1 MEELLGQ
8 FTKLGDL
15 AATQRIAGDSGGT
28 NVGIT
33 NSGDSGDSGE
43 AEPAQVSHSAQTTND
58 QQVLLVNPISKILY
72 QNFSSSTT

>member
-33 NSGDSGDSGE
+33 NSGDSGE
-43 AEPAQVSHSAQTTND
+43 AEPAQVRQSAQTMT
-58 QQVLLVNPISKILY
+58 SKYYNYLILPY
-72 QNFSSSTT
+72 L